1 MLLRPPVQF
10 TARYCTAIAFPER
23 HRHCGKCARVSFTQ
37 QLYLTLQ
44 VGRSTTVADGNDAIM
59 YPLSV
64 RDAAGQPVKDRAVQ
78 WVTDP
83 GILSTS
89 AGHNQCTG

>member
-1 MLLRPPVQF
+1 M
-10 TARYCTAIAFPER
+10 
-23 HRHCGKCARVSFTQ
+23 
-37 QLYLTLQ
+37 
-44 VGRSTTVADGNDAIM
+44 ADGNDAIM